1 MRRYGRTSG
10 VAVGI
15 DGFNVRLSVWGK
27 HFDEVIVIDPEEA
40 KDLAAQLIT
49 AVAEISRLK

>member
-10 VAVGI
+10 IAVGQ
-15 DGFNVRLSVWGK
+15 DGFNVRLQVWGK
-27 HFDEVIVIDPEEA
+27 HFDEVISLDTERA
-40 KDLAAQLIT
+40 KTLAAQLIT